1 MLLRL
6 ISQRQV
12 VWAPR
17 KGGRSLINVC
27 MEGAEQIAKEEAV
40 PFSKVTRGG
49 QPLLLPGD
57 E

>member
-1 MLLRL
+1 M
-6 ISQRQV
+6 
-12 VWAPR
+12 WAPR